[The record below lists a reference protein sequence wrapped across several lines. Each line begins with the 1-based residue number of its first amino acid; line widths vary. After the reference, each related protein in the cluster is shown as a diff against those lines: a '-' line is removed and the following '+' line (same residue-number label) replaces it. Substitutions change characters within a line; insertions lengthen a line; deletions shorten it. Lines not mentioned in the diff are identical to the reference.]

1 MRSFIAGTSVLLLA
15 SALFGQYSA
24 KRLEFEAASVKPS
37 PQPAGGFIR
46 LKPPGGPGTA
56 DPTRLEYTFTT
67 LRNLL
72 MVAYSVKNYQVSGPA
87 WLDSERYDVLATCA
101 PGTTKEQ
108 VAVMLQNL
116 LADRFQVKVHKET
129 KDLPLYELTVAKGGP
144 KLKPYVDDPNEPKFD
159 PGQPP
164 PLPPPGK
171 DGALPKPPPGMNL
184 MMIMNGKLHM
194 VSRKTTM
201 ARLADQLSNN
211 LRNPVVDKTGLTGD
225 YDVDIEFSTEGLAG
239 VPGLPGGGPPGGPGG
254 PGIGPGPGGDTN
266 DAPALITA
274 VQEQLG
280 LKLDQKKGPL
290 DLVVV
295 DHAEKTPAEN

>member
-1 MRSFIAGTSVLLLA
+1 
-15 SALFGQYSA
+15 
-24 KRLEFEAASVKPS
+24 
-37 PQPAGGFIR
+37 
-46 LKPPGGPGTA
+46 
-56 DPTRLEYTFTT
+56 
-67 LRNLL
+67 
-72 MVAYSVKNYQVSGPA
+72 
-87 WLDSERYDVLATCA
+87 
-101 PGTTKEQ
+101 
-108 VAVMLQNL
+108 
-116 LADRFQVKVHKET
+116 
-129 KDLPLYELTVAKGGP
+129 
-144 KLKPYVDDPNEPKFD
+144 
-159 PGQPP
+159 
-164 PLPPPGK
+164 
-171 DGALPKPPPGMNL
+171 